1 MSTLPVPA
9 RAGGAATSPPAGSTR
24 EPRQFLCFSTAG
36 STYAAAI
43 ADVKEIIQYTPLT
56 EVPMMPAHLRGVLNL
71 RGSVVPVVDLA
82 VRFGQP
88 PAEVGKRTCVIILE
102 LQDEGRSLDIG
113 VLVDS
118 VSEVIE
124 IPDSEMAI
132 APSFGA
138 NVRADFI
145 CGMVKREKG
154 FIIVLD
160 VSKTF
165 EIAEI
170 AALADAPATMAN

>member
-1 MSTLPVPA
+1 MSSLPVLAKGGGPGTA
-9 RAGGAATSPPAGSTR
+9 MTVAGA
-24 EPRQFLCFSTAG
+24 EPRQFLCFATAG
-36 STYAAAI
+36 ATYAVAI

-56 EVPMMPAHLRGVLNL
+56 EVPMMPPHLRGVLNL

-82 VRFGQP
+82 VRFGQTA
-88 PAEVGKRTCVIILE
+88 AEVGKRTCVIILE
-102 LQDEGRSLDIG
+102 LQDEGRTLDIG

-124 IPDSEMAI
+124 IPDSEMAG

-138 NVRADFI
+138 HVRADFI

-170 AALADAPATMAN
+170 AALADAPAALAS